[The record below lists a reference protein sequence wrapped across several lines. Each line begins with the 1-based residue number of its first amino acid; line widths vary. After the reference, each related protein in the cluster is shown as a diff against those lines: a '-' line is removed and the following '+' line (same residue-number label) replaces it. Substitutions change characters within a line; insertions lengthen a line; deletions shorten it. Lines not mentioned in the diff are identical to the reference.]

1 MSWDDYSERFV
12 EWPRDNKIDEARAA
26 LFERYFPPDGRH
38 VYYGRQL
45 EVALESEFF
54 HWITRYALNELAAE
68 GRIGFTAEK
77 TDTFEAHFYW
87 PLRHRYPRRQIRQI
101 LGLINEFSD
110 PDFTRALGHQGEAL
124 VDVGFARIGFR
135 ILQSKVR
142 EVDGKRWT
150 VSNHDL
156 DRLIARDGVQY
167 GVEIKNQLGYIEQE
181 EFGIKLRMCEHFGV
195 RPMFIA
201 RIMPKSYINTVYR
214 GGGFCLI
221 LKNQHYP
228 LLTEGLATRV
238 RATLGLPVLCIRSL
252 PDTTLSRFETWRTK
266 RLVV

>member
-1 MSWDDYSERFV
+1 MSWDDYSGRFV

-45 EVALESEFF
+45 EVALESQFF

-110 PDFTRALGHQGEAL
+110 PDFTRALGHHTRDEHRPHA
-124 VDVGFARIGFR
+124 
-135 ILQSKVR
+135 
-142 EVDGKRWT
+142 EVLT
-150 VSNHDL
+150 H
-156 DRLIARDGVQY
+156 
-167 GVEIKNQLGYIEQE
+167 
-181 EFGIKLRMCEHFGV
+181 
-195 RPMFIA
+195 
-201 RIMPKSYINTVYR
+201 
-214 GGGFCLI
+214 
-221 LKNQHYP
+221 P
-228 LLTEGLATRV
+228 LLDSELLLLDVAELVLNLDAVAHAIAGDQAIKIVVARGPSFAVYLSHLALQDAEADSRKANIDKGLAMMCQRAISTLCTAAADFALFSRTSTTR
-238 RATLGLPVLCIRSL
+238 C
-252 PDTTLSRFETWRTK
+252 
-266 RLVV
+266 